1 MTAFDRVL
9 YALLHTFFIL
19 FPTVY
24 SKILLANGAVTVRYC
39 APYQTASDFG
49 LILCYSKIRKGR
61 VISRKN
67 DKSENVFPAPAHM
80 TTEVFQIVMFYINLK
95 HKIGR

>member
-19 FPTVY
+19 FPTGY
-24 SKILLANGAVTVRYC
+24 SKILLANGAVTVMYC

-61 VISRKN
+61 VISRK
-67 DKSENVFPAPAHM
+67 